1 MIPIKKPK
9 PMRKLSMAERQKF
22 VMVGEKLVP
31 IKGLLL
37 KQQQDEAKR
46 RELIKQQIQRQA
58 KP

>member
-9 PMRKLSMAERQKF
+9 PMRKLSMAEKQKF
-22 VMVGEKLVP
+22 VIVGGKLVP

-46 RELIKQQIQRQA
+46 RELIRQQVQGQA